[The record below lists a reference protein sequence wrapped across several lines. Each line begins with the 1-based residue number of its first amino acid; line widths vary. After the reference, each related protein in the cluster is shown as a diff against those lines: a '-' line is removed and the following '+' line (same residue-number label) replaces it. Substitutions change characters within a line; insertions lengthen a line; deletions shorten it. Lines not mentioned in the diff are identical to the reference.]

1 MNCSLFDYMIVGTM
15 IQDKI
20 NYKGKEYYRLKTI
33 RGEQKEY
40 VEYINH
46 EIKSIVFFEIKND
59 EISDV
64 QDEEDLKKSIEKDCM
79 TNTDIIN

>member
-1 MNCSLFDYMIVGTM
+1 MNCSLFDYMIGGTM

-46 EIKSIVFFEIKND
+46 EIKSIVFF
-59 EISDV
+59 
-64 QDEEDLKKSIEKDCM
+64 
-79 TNTDIIN
+79 

>member
-1 MNCSLFDYMIVGTM
+1 M

-20 NYKGKEYYRLKTI
+20 NYRGKEYYRLKTI

-64 QDEEDLKKSIEKDCM
+64 QDEEDLKKSIEKNCI

>member
-1 MNCSLFDYMIVGTM
+1 M

-64 QDEEDLKKSIEKDCM
+64 QGLG
-79 TNTDIIN
+79 NR